1 MSGRRVSVLLIDD
14 HELARRG
21 LEAMLAT
28 AGWITVLGGA
38 PDCLSGLEAVER
50 LRPDIVVLDIK
61 MPEINGLEC
70 LERLKGLG
78 RPVAVVILTLYD
90 DRRYVIEAIRRGA
103 AGYLLKDAVAAEVI
117 ATLRDVADGR
127 LAIEPTLLRE
137 ALAGDLEPRPEG
149 SVARTRAAELS
160 ITPRELEVLGALAE
174 GMTNK
179 EIGGGLGISEDTVK
193 KHVQNLIWK
202 LRAADRT
209 QAAVIAIRTGL
220 LDLDQ

>member
-1 MSGRRVSVLLIDD
+1 MSGDRTTVLLIDD

-38 PDCLSGLEAVER
+38 ADCMSGVEAVER
-50 LRPDIVVLDIK
+50 LAPDIVLLDIK
-61 MPEINGLEC
+61 MPDVDGLAC
-70 LERLKGLG
+70 LERLKALE
-78 RPVAVVILTLYD
+78 RPVAVVIVTLYD
-90 DRRYVIEAIRRGA
+90 DRRYVIDAIRRGA
-103 AGYLLKDAVAAEVI
+103 AGYLLKDAASAEVI

-127 LAIEPTLLRE
+127 LAIGPALLRE
-137 ALAGDLEPRPEG
+137 ALLTDAEARSEG
-149 SVARTRAAELS
+149 NGARGRAADLW
-160 ITPRELEVLGALAE
+160 ITPREHQVLTAVAE

-179 EIGGGLGISEDTVK
+179 EIGARLGISEDTVK

-209 QAAVIAIRTGL
+209 QAAVIALRMGI
-220 LDLDQ
+220 LDLDG

>member
-1 MSGRRVSVLLIDD
+1 MNARRVSVVLIDD

-38 PDCLSGLEAVER
+38 PSCLAGLEAVER
-50 LRPDIVVLDIK
+50 LQPDIVVLDIK
-61 MPEINGLEC
+61 MPEIDGLEC
-70 LERLKGLG
+70 LQRLKALS

-103 AGYLLKDAVAAEVI
+103 AGYLLKDAVAADVI

-127 LAIEPTLLRE
+127 LAIEPALLRE
-137 ALAGDLEPRPEG
+137 ALAGDPEPRPERSG
-149 SVARTRAAELS
+149 ARARAAELS
-160 ITPRELEVLGALAE
+160 ITPRELEVLGALAD

-179 EIGGGLGISEDTVK
+179 EIGGSLGISEDTVK

-220 LDLDQ
+220 LDLEP

>member
-1 MSGRRVSVLLIDD
+1 MNRDRTTVLLVDD

-38 PDCLSGLEAVER
+38 ADCLSGVEAVER
-50 LRPDIVVLDIK
+50 LAPDIVLLDIK
-61 MPEINGLEC
+61 MPDIDGLAC
-70 LERLKGLG
+70 LERLKALE
-78 RPVAVVILTLYD
+78 RPVAVVIVTLYD
-90 DRRYVIEAIRRGA
+90 DRRYVIDAIRRGA
-103 AGYLLKDAVAAEVI
+103 AGYILKDAASAEVI

-127 LAIEPTLLRE
+127 LAIAPALLRE
-137 ALAGDLEPRPEG
+137 ALLTDPEAHPGDRD
-149 SVARTRAAELS
+149 ARARAAELS
-160 ITPRELEVLGALAE
+160 ITAREHEVLTAVAE

-179 EIGGGLGISEDTVK
+179 EIGARLGIAEDTVK

-209 QAAVIAIRTGL
+209 QAAVIALRMGV
-220 LDLDQ
+220 LDLDG